1 MTEWMPRLTAL
12 ALLVLANTAPWAA
25 GRLLRS
31 RGAAPLDCGA
41 TLADGSR
48 LLGDH
53 KTWRGLIA
61 GALACGLA
69 TQWLGQGWALGI
81 AFGALSLAA
90 DAASSFVKRR
100 LRRAPGTEI
109 PGLDQ
114 LPEALLPLGVL
125 SRPLGLPL
133 LEGLAVAIVFLLLDL
148 AVMRMRH
155 R

>member
-1 MTEWMPRLTAL
+1 MSEWTPRLTAL
-12 ALLVLANTAPWAA
+12 ALLALANTAPWAA

-69 TQWLGQGWALGI
+69 TQWLGHGWALGI
-81 AFGALSLAA
+81 AFGTLSLTA
-90 DAASSFVKRR
+90 DAATSFVKRR
-100 LRRAPGTEI
+100 LRHAPGSEL

-114 LPEALLPLGVL
+114 LPEALLPLIVL
-125 SRPLGLPL
+125 ARPLALGLL
-133 LEGLAVAIVFLLLDL
+133 DAIAIAAVFLLLDL
-148 AVMRMRH
+148 AVMRVRH
-155 R
+155 T